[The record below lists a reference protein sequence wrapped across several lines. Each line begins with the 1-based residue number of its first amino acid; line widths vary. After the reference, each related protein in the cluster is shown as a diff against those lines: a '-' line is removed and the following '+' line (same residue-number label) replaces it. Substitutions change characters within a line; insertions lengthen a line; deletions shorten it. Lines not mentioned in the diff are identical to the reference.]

1 MRPFH
6 DLFSFIATQGR
17 YVGLTLRFAFFFLV
31 TTPAGL
37 PSLSLTGQG
46 GRARGAALAFLVVS
60 NSWFFLSLA
69 PSAFLPPPSG
79 SRPRRSLPALSLS
92 SFPWVVRGRVELP
105 TSTLS
110 V

>member
-69 PSAFLPPPSG
+69 PSA
-79 SRPRRSLPALSLS
+79 LS
-92 SFPWVVRGRVELP
+92 SAPLREQAATLASSLVIVLFSLGSPWQ
-105 TSTLS
+105 S
-110 V
+110 